1 MKLNRGEEFPIK
13 LLIRC
18 GSALVG
24 TILFV
29 FLFSSGLPASRRGE
43 LPRTSAAP
51 LQVGEEL
58 HYDIRWGFIPAGEG
72 TLRISAKE
80 AEKEGIYHIIT
91 TARSNAFVDTFYK
104 VRNRIESFLD
114 MKNDSSAGY
123 RKSQREGRHH
133 RDVDLVFD
141 HEKNEATLIKNGVV
155 EKTIRVPRRI
165 HDPLSAIYYLR
176 TVKNLETEPVL
187 NVTDGRKNYRVRI
200 RNLGRE
206 HIKTPLG
213 YFDTIKVE
221 PIVED
226 MELIFDK
233 KKGGKLLIW
242 LTDDEKKVPVKM
254 KSELLFGSI
263 QVLLT
268 DAKINPAG
276 RCCDVTNFPQVRRTD

>member
-1 MKLNRGEEFPIK
+1 MKRIHRFGAV
-13 LLIRC
+13 LI
-18 GSALVG
+18 GM
-24 TILFV
+24 ILFIA
-29 FLFSSGLPASRRGE
+29 LFSSAIPASRRGD
-43 LPRTSAAP
+43 LSGTTAAP
-51 LQVGEEL
+51 FQAGEEL

-72 TLRISAKE
+72 TLTISGKG
-80 AEKEGIYHIIT
+80 AEDGVYHIIT

-104 VRNRIESFLD
+104 VRNKIETFLD
-114 MKNDSSAGY
+114 VKNDSSVGY
-123 RKSQREGRHH
+123 RKIQREGRHH

-141 HEKNEATLIKNGVV
+141 HEKNEATLIKNGEV
-155 EKTIRVPRRI
+155 EKTIQVPNRI

-176 TVKNLETEPVL
+176 TVKDLETEPVL
-187 NVTDGRKNYRVRI
+187 NVTDGKKNYRVRI

-206 HIKTPLG
+206 HIGTPLG

-254 KSELLFGSI
+254 KSELAFGSI

-268 DAKINPAG
+268 EAKVNPE
-276 RCCDVTNFPQVRRTD
+276 VK